1 MDRGAWQTTVHGL
14 AKSQTRLSNQHQ
26 AYLMWGISCYSFL
39 CLLLRVFREVTCSH
53 LCPEK
58 MTSFPLVWLRAEN
71 MKFSGG
77 LIMITSSMEFSR
89 QEYRVGCYFL
99 LQGIFLTQGLNLH
112 LLGLLHR
119 QTESLPLCQG
129 KGETPPSLDYSENMY

>member
-89 QEYRVGCYFL
+89 QEYWGRLPFPSSGDL
-99 LQGIFLTQGLNLH
+99 PNPGIEPAPVAFGGRFFTTSARRNVNQL
-112 LLGLLHR
+112 
-119 QTESLPLCQG
+119 
-129 KGETPPSLDYSENMY
+129 